1 MNAITKWV
9 FVMVLWLVM
18 GLGFMSAY
26 GQARRKGKSR
36 FEAWMTTEGLL
47 FILSI
52 FIPFLVWLHYS
63 IQR

>member
-1 MNAITKWV
+1 
-9 FVMVLWLVM
+9 MVLWLVM